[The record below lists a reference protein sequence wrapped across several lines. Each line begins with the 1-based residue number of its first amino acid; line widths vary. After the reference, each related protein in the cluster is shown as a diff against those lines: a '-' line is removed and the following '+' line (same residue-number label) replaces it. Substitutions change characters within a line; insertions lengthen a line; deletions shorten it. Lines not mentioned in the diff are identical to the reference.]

1 MIVIEERVDI
11 VNSSGMHLRACSAFV
26 KLSSK
31 FRARV
36 TLVREELGLSVDG
49 KSIMGLLSL
58 AAEPGAQ
65 LLLRVDGEDE
75 RQAADALRQLVE
87 DGFGLGEE

>member
-1 MIVIEERVDI
+1 MIVIEERMDV

-26 KLSSK
+26 KLSSR
-31 FRARV
+31 FRARI
-36 TLVREELGLSVDG
+36 TLVREDLGLSVDG

-65 LLLRVDGEDE
+65 LLLRADGDDE
-75 RQAADALRQLVE
+75 REAAGALRQLVE

>member
-1 MIVIEERVDI
+1 MIVIEERVDV

-26 KLSSK
+26 KLASK
-31 FRARV
+31 FRARI

-58 AAEPGAQ
+58 AAEPGAR
-65 LLLRVDGEDE
+65 LLVRAEGDDE
-75 RQAADALRQLVE
+75 RKAADALRRLVE
-87 DGFGLGEE
+87 DGFGLGEG

>member
-1 MIVIEERVDI
+1 MIEERVDV

-26 KLSSK
+26 KLASK
-31 FRARV
+31 FGARI
-36 TLVREELGLSVDG
+36 TLAREELGLSVDG

-58 AAEPGAQ
+58 AAEPGAR
-65 LLLRVDGEDE
+65 LLLRAEGDDE
-75 RQAADALRQLVE
+75 REAADALRRLVE

>member
-1 MIVIEERVDI
+1 MIEEHVDI

-26 KLSSK
+26 KLSSR

-36 TLVREELGLSVDG
+36 TLVREELGMSVDG

-58 AAEPGAQ
+58 AAEPGAH
-65 LLLRVDGEDE
+65 LVLRTEGEDE
-75 RQAADALRQLVE
+75 REAADALRQLME
-87 DGFGLGEE
+87 NGFGLGEE